1 MLAATL
7 HKKMAQMHLGI
18 QDMAVL
24 DTRIVSED
32 WEYRTIMSTNVAD
45 AATASSS
52 SPTRTHRNR
61 ARCDSVLQKD
71 TAPAAADSFQWN
83 RNFLDVKFTERTID
97 NIVIDVVA
105 KHVLATVALDAT
117 LDISRVGMAIL
128 YDMLTIIKSTEAAKA
143 QGVEAALQTP
153 NRRWLE
159 EQTQSRRRFAL
170 EDIDGDEDE
179 ADGGSDDDGA
189 SGSGRYS
196 NRKVGKDKNVQG
208 DKDNSSV
215 SSPHGIHLQLSV
227 PSVQVALLE
236 DPSVSGSQAF
246 LLACDLE
253 VQVGDDHWGGELQES
268 QQSAHCSVQNITMFA
283 VSDVGAWLDAVERE
297 ERDEATDSHKYGL
310 AAPVKRHI
318 ALPFSVDM
326 HLTRRVEKGV

>member
-1 MLAATL
+1 
-7 HKKMAQMHLGI
+7 
-18 QDMAVL
+18 MAVL

-32 WEYRTIMSTNVAD
+32 WEYRTIMST
-45 AATASSS
+45 
-52 SPTRTHRNR
+52 RNR
-61 ARCDSVLQKD
+61 ASTLQED
-71 TAPAAADSFQWN
+71 AVADRFQWN

-143 QGVEAALQTP
+143 QGAEAALQTP

-170 EDIDGDEDE
+170 EDIDEDD
-179 ADGGSDDDGA
+179 ADDGNDNGA
-189 SGSGRYS
+189 STNGRRG
-196 NRKVGKDKNVQG
+196 NKVDKNATG
-208 DKDNSSV
+208 NSDKDNSLA

-227 PSVQVALLE
+227 PRVQLALLE
-236 DPSVSGSQAF
+236 DPSLSGSQAF

-268 QQSAHCSVQNITMFA
+268 QQSAHCSVQDITMFA

-297 ERDEATDSHKYGL
+297 DREEAVDSHKYGL

-326 HLTRRVEKGV
+326 HLTRRVEKGTVSHSM